1 MSLNNVKALIFD
13 VFGTVVDWRNSIANE
28 TADMLKPK
36 GYDLDWHAF
45 ADAWRQRYQPAME
58 EVRSGKRPFTKLDV
72 LHRENLEAILPD
84 FGISDIS
91 ISELDHLNRAW
102 HRLSPWPDA
111 KVGLTRLKGKFIIAT
126 QSNGNVALMVNM
138 AKNAG
143 LPWDTILGAE
153 VCQAYKPMPESYLRA
168 CDLLGLAPS
177 EVLMT
182 AAHNDDLKAAARC
195 GLRTAFIPRPTE
207 HGANQTKDLEPDPS
221 IDISANSFI
230 DLAEKLGCP

>member
-28 TADMLKPK
+28 TAGMLKPK

-111 KVGLTRLKGKFIIAT
+111 KVGLKIG
-126 QSNGNVALMVNM
+126 
-138 AKNAG
+138 
-143 LPWDTILGAE
+143 
-153 VCQAYKPMPESYLRA
+153 RA
-168 CDLLGLAPS
+168 H
-177 EVLMT
+177 V
-182 AAHNDDLKAAARC
+182 
-195 GLRTAFIPRPTE
+195 
-207 HGANQTKDLEPDPS
+207 
-221 IDISANSFI
+221 
-230 DLAEKLGCP
+230 